1 MIDSSLLTD
10 KANSKNPT
18 CEMVEKASN
27 RFSLYCA
34 NPTTVPMTK
43 ENKDVV
49 NNRFLHR
56 FKDSCCSTALAG
68 AGDHRS
74 PAPTELVS
82 PRGYSIIIPSKGPLA
97 SPMLSCSSNKNRKI
111 DILGI
116 TVNQVVTMV
125 GTPS

>member
-43 ENKDVV
+43 ESKDVV
-49 NNRFLHR
+49 NNRFFHR
-56 FKDSCCSTALAG
+56 LKDSCW
-68 AGDHRS
+68 
-74 PAPTELVS
+74 
-82 PRGYSIIIPSKGPLA
+82 YSIIIPSKGPLA
-97 SPMLSCSSNKNRKI
+97 SPMLSCSSNKNRKM